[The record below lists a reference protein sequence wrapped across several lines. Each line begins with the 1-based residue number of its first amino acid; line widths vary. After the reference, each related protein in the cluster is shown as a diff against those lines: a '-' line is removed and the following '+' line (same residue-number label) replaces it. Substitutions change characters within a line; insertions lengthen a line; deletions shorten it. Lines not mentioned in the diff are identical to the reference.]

1 MSNDKANAK
10 ADNGGDSGPKNE
22 QSTKE
27 EAWGYDLYPERRGT
41 FKPKISNVLLGR
53 EGKEGIE
60 KVKCEKNVYD
70 CVKNSEYLQLSV
82 LVSFIKGQDSRV

>member
-1 MSNDKANAK
+1 MSNDKAK
-10 ADNGGDSGPKNE
+10 AENGGDNGSKSENQ

-41 FKPKISNVLLGR
+41 FTPKISNILLGR

-70 CVKNSEYLQLSV
+70 CVKNSEYLQLNV
-82 LVSFIKGQDSRV
+82 FFDLFC